1 MALAMGSPHMSKSL
15 VHKPRRPKRPTLPI
29 QTADAPVEAQN
40 DQNSEEPSAFIERD
54 RRHALIAEHAYY
66 LAEQRGFEPGHE
78 LDDWLTAE
86 TNVEQAFASSGEES
100 RLCGE

>member
-1 MALAMGSPHMSKSL
+1 MSKTH
-15 VHKPRRPKRPTLPI
+15 VHKPRRPKRPAPPMQVT
-29 QTADAPVEAQN
+29 DAPVEVVEN
-40 DQNSEEPSAFIERD
+40 DQVSEETSAFLEGD

-78 LDDWLTAE
+78 LDDWLAAE
-86 TNVEQAFASSGEES
+86 TNVEQTLESSDEGS

>member
-1 MALAMGSPHMSKSL
+1 MSKTL
-15 VHKPRRPKRPTLPI
+15 VHKPRRPKRARLPT
-29 QTADAPVEAQN
+29 QTTDVPVEVQN
-40 DQNSEEPSAFIERD
+40 DLVSEETSAFIEQD
-54 RRHALIAEHAYY
+54 RRHALIAQHAYY

-86 TNVEQAFASSGEES
+86 SNVEEAFASSDQGS